1 MRVEEEKKKESW
13 MDKLIELLNEYK
25 KLGKYKEYWYNW
37 KQVKLIKYA
46 EDYAEST
53 SEDVT
58 EKIIS
63 KKYWFIKWLVDNGKM
78 DWRKFLGLWYE
89 IAVIDWRWEDTYI
102 LETFDDYEQLLMYLA
117 IQDEPISFLISILN

>member
-1 MRVEEEKKKESW
+1 MRVEEERKKESW
-13 MDKLIELLNEYK
+13 IDKLIELLNEYK

-63 KKYWFIKWLVDNGKM
+63 KKFWFIQWLVDNDKI
-78 DWRKFLGLWYE
+78 DLLRLDNR
-89 IAVIDWRWEDTYI
+89 IALSEFNKCERV
-102 LETFDDYEQLLMYLA
+102 LMALS
-117 IQDEPISFLISILN
+117 IQDNPIEFLCSVLK